1 MTVAMN
7 LLADLIAHTRAAAGL
22 FRAAPALAVLG
33 PAERVPGLA
42 AIVESLTA

>member
-7 LLADLIAHTRAAAGL
+7 LLADLIAHTRATARL

-42 AIVESLTA
+42 AIVEAPAA